1 MNDLST
7 IRELDAA
14 LAFMTKVAQQ
24 SGQSTRGM
32 GALAALSLIAARA
45 QCERHDPADWY
56 KLQQMVREEAD
67 DSSRQI
73 HEAILRP
80 LSQLVPTDYAV
91 RLVSLILAT
100 GRMTL
105 RAWVDHLGS
114 LCVGTTPQAQGLF
127 AQWID
132 KAVATASDDAADL
145 GPLHTPANVVHTI
158 VDLVWE
164 PSAATILD
172 PACGTGAFL
181 ASAFSRTQTGD
192 DHSRPHLVGVEI
204 NADLAAVATLRLC
217 LMGAFDP
224 PVISGARP
232 PGSGDKFDLILS
244 SPPFG
249 RNMSKAELDALNLQ
263 DAFRDL
269 SKLSAESAFVAYAAD
284 RLTPKGRGAL
294 LIPPGFLYREDDGK
308 VRRELASRH
317 QVAGVV
323 MLPKGVLAPAT
334 KLAPAVILLRGR
346 AANADQKTVF
356 VDATQ
361 LGRKERRR
369 HVLDDG
375 DRAAIA
381 ETVKTGR
388 PASDQIKVTLV
399 DDRRLRDERYDLRP
413 ETYLREQAEPVQ
425 RRPLAERMA
434 EVADLATRYA
444 DLARTTDD
452 LIRRLSGPGAV

>member
-32 GALAALSLIAARA
+32 GALAALCLIAARA
-45 QCERHDPADWY
+45 QCERHDPSDWY

-67 DSSRQI
+67 GSSRQI
-73 HEAILRP
+73 HQAILRP
-80 LSQLVPTDYAV
+80 LDQLVPTDHAI
-91 RLVSLILAT
+91 RLVSLILSM
-100 GRMTL
+100 GRTTL
-105 RAWVDHLGS
+105 RAWVDQLGS
-114 LCVGTTPQAQGLF
+114 LYVGSSPQAQGLF
-127 AQWID
+127 AQWVDSAIEKVSD
-132 KAVATASDDAADL
+132 EAVEL
-145 GPLHTPANVVHTI
+145 GHLHTPANVVHTI

-181 ASAFSRTQTGD
+181 ASVLSRTKRRD

-224 PVISGARP
+224 DVISGARQ
-232 PGSGDKFDLILS
+232 PGRGEKFDLILS

-249 RNMSKAELDALNLQ
+249 VNMSKAELDALSLQ

-284 RLTPKGRGAL
+284 RLTTHGRAAL

-308 VRRELASRH
+308 VRRELASRQ
-317 QVAGVV
+317 QVAGVI

-346 AANADQKTVF
+346 AAHADQKTVF

-381 ETVKTGR
+381 ETVKTGQ
-388 PASDQIKVTLV
+388 PASDQIKITLV

-425 RRPLAERMA
+425 RRPLAERLA
-434 EVADLATRYA
+434 EVADLERRYA